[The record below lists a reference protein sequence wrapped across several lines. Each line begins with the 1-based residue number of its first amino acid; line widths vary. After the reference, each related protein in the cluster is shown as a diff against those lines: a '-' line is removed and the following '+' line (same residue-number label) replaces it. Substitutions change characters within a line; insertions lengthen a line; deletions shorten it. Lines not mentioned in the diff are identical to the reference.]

1 MRDDKLARVIREIS
15 GFFTFFAVVAVV
27 VTLSV
32 TVFLGVMA
40 ESAEIEYTRE
50 NISDAAKA
58 TMLCTVVITVAFYA
72 VDRIRRYYTVEKPAQ
87 RIIDAS
93 DRIMRGDFSYRIATG
108 RQFEPK
114 NEFDLIADRINE
126 MAKALS
132 STETLRVDFV
142 SNVSHEI
149 KTPLAVMKNYA
160 ALLRSGNVTE
170 AEREEY
176 TRAIEDA
183 ATRLS
188 TLVTNILR
196 LNKLENQ
203 QLSPRLEKYDLAEQV
218 CTCLLQFEEVWEKK
232 NITVSVDSDDE
243 VWVLGDSDMMELVWS
258 NLISNA
264 LKFTHEGGE
273 VAVSVHAVGEYAVFG
288 VRDTGEGMSKETG
301 AHIFDK
307 FYQGDTSHSRG
318 GNGLGLALVKRV
330 IDITGSSV
338 SVESE
343 LGVGSTF
350 TVKMRRNL

>member
-1 MRDDKLARVIREIS
+1 MRDDRLARVIREIS
-15 GFFTFFAVVAVV
+15 GFFTFFAAVAVV

-58 TMLCTVVITVAFYA
+58 TMLCTVVITATFCA
-72 VDRIRRYYTVEKPAQ
+72 VDRIRRYYTVKKPAQ

-93 DRIMRGDFSYRIATG
+93 DRIMRGDFSYRIEAG
-108 RQFEPK
+108 YPFEPK
-114 NEFDLIADRINE
+114 NEFDLIAERINE

-132 STETLRVDFV
+132 ATETLRVDFV

-160 ALLRSGNVTE
+160 TLLRSGNITE

-203 QLSPRLEKYDLAEQV
+203 QLSPRLEKFDLAEQV
-218 CTCLLQFEEVWEKK
+218 CTCLLQFEDVWEKK
-232 NITVSVDSDDE
+232 NITVSFDSEDE
-243 VWVLGDSDMMELVWS
+243 VAVLGDADMMELVWS

-273 VAVSVHAVGEYAVFG
+273 VAVSVRSVGEYAVVS
-288 VRDTGEGMSKETG
+288 VRDTGEGMSRETG
-301 AHIFDK
+301 AHIFEK
-307 FYQGDTSHSRG
+307 FYQGDTSHSGG

-350 TVKMRRNL
+350 TVKMRKNL

>member
-1 MRDDKLARVIREIS
+1 MRDDRLAKVIREIS
-15 GFFTFFAVVAVV
+15 GFFTFFAAVAVV

-58 TMLCTVVITVAFYA
+58 TMLCTVVITAVFYA
-72 VDRIRRYYTVEKPAQ
+72 VDRIRRYYTVKKPAQ

-93 DRIMRGDFSYRIATG
+93 DRIMRGDFSYRIETG
-108 RQFEPK
+108 HPFEPK
-114 NEFDLIADRINE
+114 NEFDLIAERINE

-132 STETLRVDFV
+132 ATETLRVDFV

-160 ALLRSGNVTE
+160 TLLRSGNITE

-203 QLSPRLEKYDLAEQV
+203 QLSPRLEKFDLAEQV
-218 CTCLLQFEEVWEKK
+218 CTCLLQFEDVWEKK
-232 NITVSVDSDDE
+232 NITVSLDAEDE
-243 VWVLGDSDMMELVWS
+243 VAVLGDADMMELVWS

-273 VAVSVHAVGEYAVFG
+273 VAVSVRSVGEYAVVG
-288 VRDTGEGMSKETG
+288 VRDTGEGMSRETG
-301 AHIFDK
+301 AHIFEK
-307 FYQGDTSHSRG
+307 FYQGDTSHSGG

-350 TVKMRRNL
+350 TVKMRKNL